1 MDGGEILNIFACFI
15 TDWEKEGEDTSG
27 NDNNDNENKGGGDA
41 EDKNTTKK
49 GKAKQATAETLANIA
64 DDCDNV
70 LAFVQAVSVKSP
82 RVTAAPLS
90 LRADKRAHL
99 VLLLDRHQPP
109 HAAQAGPTR
118 PHGSHGRLD

>member
-49 GKAKQATAETLANIA
+49 GKAKQATAKTFRSR
-64 DDCDNV
+64 V
-70 LAFVQAVSVKSP
+70 LQEMEGSEEAI
-82 RVTAAPLS
+82 
-90 LRADKRAHL
+90 
-99 VLLLDRHQPP
+99 VL
-109 HAAQAGPTR
+109 
-118 PHGSHGRLD
+118 